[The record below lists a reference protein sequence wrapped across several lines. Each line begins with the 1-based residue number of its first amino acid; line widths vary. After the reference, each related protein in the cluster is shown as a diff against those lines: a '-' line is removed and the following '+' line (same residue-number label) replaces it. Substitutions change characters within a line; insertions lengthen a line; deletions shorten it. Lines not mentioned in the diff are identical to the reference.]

1 MEILAMPT
9 GVVLAIVGGLTV
21 TRATSR
27 LRRSGAFGGVFW
39 SSFRHFGGYRVR
51 ALRPLGG
58 LALGLLLLG
67 LGLLAFYYGL
77 SAFYAGHLGRISPG

>member
-67 LGLLAFYYGL
+67 LGLLVFYDGL
-77 SAFYAGHLGRISPG
+77 SAFYASHLGRISPG

>member
-1 MEILAMPT
+1 MEALAMPT
-9 GVVLAIVGGLTV
+9 GVVLAILGGLTV

-27 LRRSGAFGGVFW
+27 LRRSGAFGGIFW

-58 LALGLLLLG
+58 LAFGLVLLG

-77 SAFYAGHLGRISPG
+77 TSFYAGHLGRIGPS

>member
-1 MEILAMPT
+1 MEVLAMPA

-27 LRRSGAFGGVFW
+27 LRRAGAFDGIFW
-39 SSFRHFGGYRVR
+39 SSFRHFSGYRVR
-51 ALRPLGG
+51 ALRPLGV
-58 LALGLLLLG
+58 LALGLILLA

-77 SAFYAGHLGRISPG
+77 SAFYAGHLGRIRPG

>member
-1 MEILAMPT
+1 MEVLAMPT
-9 GVVLAIVGGLTV
+9 GVVLAILGGLTI

-39 SSFRHFGGYRVR
+39 SSFRHFGGYRMR
-51 ALRPLGG
+51 ALRPMGV
-58 LALGLLLLG
+58 LALGVLLLG

-77 SAFYAGHLGRISPG
+77 SSFYAGHLGRISPG